1 MSLMDKPK
9 TDFYKEYLSIK
20 DFLFYVAFTQEETVS
35 DVASWL
41 LYNAFSKDVTSYEID
56 RHYRVSKGKI
66 KYGADKNI
74 ERFFEQIT
82 FDGYHAYYAYVCFIR
97 DKEDGIDGSHW
108 KDSFINE
115 DYYKLVYS
123 NFYLNKAELY
133 ELDYIKGFNLNF
145 DQASDYI
152 YHTYSC
158 DGIDA
163 TVKPE
168 GGFSGMGWLPIT
180 LQQKKINLA
189 KERDKDVLQPKL
201 SLETLSKAIELI
213 ASMPNEIP
221 QKEEL
226 TKTINEEVS
235 SRSQDKKLI
244 AMLAILLA
252 QKSNVFQVGNRPNAT
267 QINEAIINLA
277 QQELQVINDDMFGLK
292 GNTAKISNAIKEY
305 SHIIKN
311 KPKDEL

>member
-1 MSLMDKPK
+1 MGLMDKPK
-9 TDFYKEYLSIK
+9 IYFESSYISIK
-20 DFLFYVAFTQEETVS
+20 DFLFYIAFTQEETVKE
-35 DVASWL
+35 VASWL
-41 LYNAFSKDVTSYEID
+41 LYNSFSEDVTSYEID
-56 RHYRVSKGKI
+56 RHYRIFEGK
-66 KYGADKNI
+66 KKHGADKNI
-74 ERFFEQIT
+74 ERFFKQIT
-82 FDGYHAYYAYVCFIR
+82 FDGYHAYYAYECFIR
-97 DKEDGIDGSHW
+97 DKEDGIDDNHW
-108 KDSFINE
+108 EDSFINE

-123 NFYLNKAELY
+123 DFYLNKAELY
-133 ELDYIKGFNLNF
+133 ELDYIKEFNLNF

-152 YHTYSC
+152 YQTYRC

-163 TVKPE
+163 KVKPKNVS
-168 GGFSGMGWLPIT
+168 SGMGWQPIT

-189 KERDKDVLQPKL
+189 KERDINIPQPKL

-213 ASMPNEIP
+213 ASMPNETP

-244 AMLAILLA
+244 AILAILLA
-252 QKSNVFQVGNRPNAT
+252 QKSKVFRVGDRPNAT

-277 QQELQVINDDMFGLK
+277 RQELHVIDDDMFGLK
-292 GNTAKISNAIKEY
+292 GNTAKISSAIQEY

>member
-1 MSLMDKPK
+1 MGLMDKPK
-9 TDFYKEYLSIK
+9 IYFDSDYISIEN
-20 DFLFYVAFTQEETVS
+20 FLFYIAFTQEETVKE
-35 DVASWL
+35 VASWL
-41 LYNAFSKDVTSYEID
+41 LYNSFSEDITSYEID
-56 RHYRVSKGKI
+56 RHYRVFEGKK
-66 KYGADKNI
+66 KYGTDKNI

-82 FDGYHAYYAYVCFIR
+82 FRGYHAYYAYKHYLI
-97 DKEDGIDGSHW
+97 DKKDGIDVTHW
-108 KDSFINE
+108 EDCFENE
-115 DYYKLVYS
+115 ECYKLVYS
-123 NFYLNKAELY
+123 NFYLNKAQLY
-133 ELDYIKGFNLNF
+133 ELDYIKGFNINF

-163 TVKPE
+163 TVKPKLVS
-168 GGFSGMGWLPIT
+168 GGMGWHPTT

-189 KERDKDVLQPKL
+189 KEHEQNIPPFKFPT
-201 SLETLSKAIELI
+201 ETFSKAIELI
-213 ASMPNEIP
+213 ASMPNDIP

-252 QKSNVFQVGNRPNAT
+252 QKSNAFQVGNRPNAT

-277 QQELQVINDDMFGLK
+277 QQELQVIDDDMFGLK
-292 GNTAKISNAIKEY
+292 GNTAKISSAIREY

-311 KPKDEL
+311 KHKDEL

>member
-1 MSLMDKPK
+1 MGLMDKPK
-9 TDFYKEYLSIK
+9 IYFESSYISIK
-20 DFLFYVAFTQEETVS
+20 DFLFYIAFTQEETVKE
-35 DVASWL
+35 VASWL
-41 LYNAFSKDVTSYEID
+41 LYNSFSEDVTSYEID
-56 RHYRVSKGKI
+56 RHYRIFEGKK

-74 ERFFEQIT
+74 ERFFKQIT
-82 FDGYHAYYAYVCFIR
+82 FDGYHAYYAYECFIR
-97 DKEDGIDGSHW
+97 DKEDGIDDNHW
-108 KDSFINE
+108 EDSFINE

-123 NFYLNKAELY
+123 DFYLNKAELY
-133 ELDYIKGFNLNF
+133 ELDYIKEFNLNF

-152 YHTYSC
+152 YRTYSC

-163 TVKPE
+163 KVKPKHVS
-168 GGFSGMGWLPIT
+168 SGMVWLPIT

-189 KERDKDVLQPKL
+189 KERDKNIPQPKL

-213 ASMPNEIP
+213 ASMPNETP

-244 AMLAILLA
+244 AILAILLA
-252 QKSNVFQVGNRPNAT
+252 QKSKVFRVGDRPNAT

-277 QQELQVINDDMFGLK
+277 RQELHVIDDDMFGLK
-292 GNTAKISNAIKEY
+292 GNTAKISGAIQEY

>member
-9 TDFYKEYLSIK
+9 TDFYKEYVSIK
-20 DFLFYVAFTQEETVS
+20 DFLFYVAFTQKETVS

-41 LYNAFSKDVTSYEID
+41 LYNAFSKDITSYEID
-56 RHYRVSKGKI
+56 RHYRVFKGKI
-66 KYGADKNI
+66 KSGADKNI

-97 DKEDGIDGSHW
+97 DKEDGIDSSHW

-133 ELDYIKGFNLNF
+133 ELDYIKGLNLNF

-168 GGFSGMGWLPIT
+168 GVSSGTGWHPIT

-189 KERDKDVLQPKL
+189 KERDKDVPQPKL
-201 SLETLSKAIELI
+201 SLETLTKAIDLI

-221 QKEEL
+221 QKEAL

-267 QINEAIINLA
+267 QINEAIVNLA
-277 QQELQVINDDMFGLK
+277 QQELQVIDDDMFGLK

-311 KPKDEL
+311 KLKDEL